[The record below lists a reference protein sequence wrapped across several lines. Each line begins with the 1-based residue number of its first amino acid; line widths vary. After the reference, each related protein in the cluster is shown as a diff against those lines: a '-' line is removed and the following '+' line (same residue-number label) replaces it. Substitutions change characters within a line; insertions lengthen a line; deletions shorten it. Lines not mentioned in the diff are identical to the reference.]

1 MDMSHL
7 EASVRREPG
16 SAVLNLRGEIN
27 GSDLDSASAPS
38 LATAQERC
46 AWNG

>member
-16 SAVLNLRGEIN
+16 GSMLDLRGEIN
-27 GSDLDSASAPS
+27 GS
-38 LATAQERC
+38 
-46 AWNG
+46 G